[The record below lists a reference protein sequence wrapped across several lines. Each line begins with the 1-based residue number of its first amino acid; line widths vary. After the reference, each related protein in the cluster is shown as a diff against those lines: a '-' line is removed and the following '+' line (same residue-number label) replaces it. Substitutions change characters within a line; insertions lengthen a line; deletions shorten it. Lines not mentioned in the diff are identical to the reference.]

1 MKYLLGNRPVV
12 MEHSLHLPVENITF
26 KATLLSNFAK
36 PVSHAR
42 FKMIKAVPVTLNSF
56 PLQINLSFSY
66 DVETSW

>member
-1 MKYLLGNRPVV
+1 MKYLFGNSPVV

-26 KATLLSNFAK
+26 KATLLSHFVE
-36 PVSHAR
+36 PLLHRR

>member
-1 MKYLLGNRPVV
+1 MKYLFGKAPVV
-12 MEHSLHLPVENITF
+12 MEQSLHLPDENITF
-26 KATLLSNFAK
+26 KATLLSYFAK
-36 PVSHAR
+36 PVSHGR